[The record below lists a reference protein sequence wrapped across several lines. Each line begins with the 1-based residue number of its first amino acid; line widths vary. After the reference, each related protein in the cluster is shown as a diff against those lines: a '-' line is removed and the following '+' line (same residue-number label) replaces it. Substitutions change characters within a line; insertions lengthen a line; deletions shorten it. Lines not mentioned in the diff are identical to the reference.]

1 MNSFEFDTGLPS
13 QASTEI
19 MKFIVLI
26 ALICTVL
33 AAMLSPANTQMAGE
47 GKSLTGRLRRAAQGG
62 GGGGEAGGGAGA
74 GAGMGFGM
82 GANMGG
88 GAKGG
93 GHGGH

>member
-1 MNSFEFDTGLPS
+1 MNSFEFDTGLPR

-19 MKFIVLI
+19 MKFLVLI
-26 ALICTVL
+26 VLICTVL
-33 AAMLSPANTQMAGE
+33 AAMLSPANTQMA
-47 GKSLTGRLRRAAQGG
+47 KSLTGRFRRAAQGG
-62 GGGGEAGGGAGA
+62 GGGGDAGGGAGG

>member
-1 MNSFEFDTGLPS
+1 MNSFEFDTGLPR

-19 MKFIVLI
+19 MKFIVMI
-26 ALICTVL
+26 VLICTVL

-62 GGGGEAGGGAGA
+62 GGGGDAGGGA